1 MREVR
6 VHVDPEVTGA
16 ALESGRRVE
25 LPAAASLHV
34 TRVLRLR
41 HGATLTVFDGQ
52 GGEFGATLH
61 LGSRGAAT
69 VEVKEHRAIE
79 QESPLRVTLLQG
91 LARGER
97 MDWVIQKATELGV
110 AAIIPVAS
118 QRSVVQ
124 LEAERGDRRLQHWRA
139 VAAAACEQ
147 CGRNTLPRIDAPRDF
162 SDALAAVAELPLRV
176 LLEPGVGRR
185 LGEVVLGE
193 MALGTGRSE
202 SVTTARSV
210 ALALLVGPEGG
221 WDESEIALAEQ
232 AGCTAV
238 RLGPRVLRTET
249 AGLAALAA
257 LQCLAGDFA

>member
-1 MREVR
+1 MRAVR
-6 VHVDPEVTGA
+6 VFVDPGLTGTPLA
-16 ALESGRRVE
+16 RGRRVE
-25 LPAAASLHV
+25 LPAAAALHL

-41 HGATLTVFDGQ
+41 QGAPLTVFDGH
-52 GGEFGATLH
+52 GGEYGATLH

-69 VEVKEHRAIE
+69 AEVEEHRAIE
-79 QESPLRVTLLQG
+79 QESPLRITLLQG

-124 LEAERGDRRLQHWRA
+124 LEAERGDRRVQHWRA

-162 SDALAAVAELPLRV
+162 SDALAAVAELPLRL
-176 LLEPGVGRR
+176 LLEPGAGRR
-185 LGEVVLGE
+185 LAEV
-193 MALGTGRSE
+193 
-202 SVTTARSV
+202 TAGSTR
-210 ALALLVGPEGG
+210 LALLVGPEGG
-221 WDESEIALAEQ
+221 WDDSEIALARQ
-232 AGCTAV
+232 AGCTPV

-257 LQCLAGDFA
+257 VQCLAGDFA